1 MGFNFA
7 QDGNENPTN
16 QEGQQLT
23 FSTIPNQQQKSL
35 QPYYDAL
42 KTAKFGTDRFL
53 IFEQLAAHHSQR
65 ATTDSIL
72 FYGNLY
78 LTEIQN
84 WDRPLTEK
92 HIHYTKAYE
101 ILANGC
107 KFNGLFDNAITW
119 HFKGITEAETIENTK
134 YQYVHKIGLG
144 KNYNLKKQSAKAI
157 AVLNKAISDFE
168 EFWPAITNEAFT
180 YLGDAYYAQEEFKK
194 AEITFNKA
202 LNGSKN
208 EGNREMELTINLK
221 LGMLSENENDFERA
235 FLYYNETRNEGLKE
249 GLHTL
254 YFEGTIRMANL
265 FFKEGN
271 YQAANMALT
280 TAYVNAIERE
290 NLNYQAQILG
300 VQHRVFSAT
309 EDYSNAYAVMTQLA
323 AIKNKINS
331 AQQRKVSKELEVQYE
346 TLQKEKQILHL
357 TENQLKKESELQR
370 QKTYKNAFLIGFLII
385 LFPIIALLYTYYQK
399 IQAQSELAKKQEELN
414 SQKVD
419 ALQKEQEL
427 NLIKASMEGQDEE
440 RKRIAQELHD
450 SIGGNLAGIKLQLAS
465 VDEPKELG
473 SISKQLDETYQ
484 LVRDISHT
492 LVPKKFKENAFTDL
506 VEQYVNSISKT
517 GKLKFEFHPHPK
529 KLVNGISEKL
539 QVELF
544 KIIQELMTNTLKH
557 AEAKN
562 VELHL
567 TILDTELSLLFED
580 NGKGFDTTEISSG
593 MGSKNIK
600 NRVHD
605 MQGRLNIDSQVGRGT
620 VVAIEV
626 PLNTGIT

>member
-1 MGFNFA
+1 
-7 QDGNENPTN
+7 
-16 QEGQQLT
+16 
-23 FSTIPNQQQKSL
+23 
-35 QPYYDAL
+35 
-42 KTAKFGTDRFL
+42 
-53 IFEQLAAHHSQR
+53 
-65 ATTDSIL
+65 
-72 FYGNLY
+72 
-78 LTEIQN
+78 
-84 WDRPLTEK
+84 
-92 HIHYTKAYE
+92 
-101 ILANGC
+101 
-107 KFNGLFDNAITW
+107 
-119 HFKGITEAETIENTK
+119 
-134 YQYVHKIGLG
+134 
-144 KNYNLKKQSAKAI
+144 
-157 AVLNKAISDFE
+157 
-168 EFWPAITNEAFT
+168 
-180 YLGDAYYAQEEFKK
+180 
-194 AEITFNKA
+194 
-202 LNGSKN
+202 
-208 EGNREMELTINLK
+208 
-221 LGMLSENENDFERA
+221 
-235 FLYYNETRNEGLKE
+235 
-249 GLHTL
+249 
-254 YFEGTIRMANL
+254 
-265 FFKEGN
+265 
-271 YQAANMALT
+271 
-280 TAYVNAIERE
+280 
-290 NLNYQAQILG
+290 
-300 VQHRVFSAT
+300 
-309 EDYSNAYAVMTQLA
+309 
-323 AIKNKINS
+323 
-331 AQQRKVSKELEVQYE
+331 
-346 TLQKEKQILHL
+346 
-357 TENQLKKESELQR
+357 
-370 QKTYKNAFLIGFLII
+370 
-385 LFPIIALLYTYYQK
+385 LLYTYYQK

-567 TILDTELSLLFED
+567 TILDAELSLLFED